1 MFQDGY
7 IPSKDS
13 KRKIVVVGDAYV
25 GKSSIIGR
33 FAYNSNPGKHK
44 NTVGVC

>member
-1 MFQDGY
+1 MFADGY
-7 IPSKDS
+7 TPSKKT
-13 KRKIVVVGDAYV
+13 KRKIVVVGNANV

-33 FAYNSNPGKHK
+33 FAYDKAPGKYK

>member
-1 MFQDGY
+1 MFADGY
-7 IPSKDS
+7 TPSKNS
-13 KRKIVVVGDAYV
+13 KRKIVVVGDANV

-33 FAYNSNPGKHK
+33 FAYGSTPGKHK